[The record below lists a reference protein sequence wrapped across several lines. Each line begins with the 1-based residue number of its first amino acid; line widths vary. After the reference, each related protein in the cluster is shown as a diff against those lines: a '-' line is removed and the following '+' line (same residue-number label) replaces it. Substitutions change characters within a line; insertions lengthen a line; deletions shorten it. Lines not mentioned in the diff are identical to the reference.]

1 MDIKGCLMRSQLK
14 MRNILEAEGK
24 TVLVR
29 KMAKNLAKLCFVESR
44 VFKGGIGYLAELI
57 SKQSV
62 EQVDSFLLT
71 AYSKN

>member
-1 MDIKGCLMRSQLK
+1 
-14 MRNILEAEGK
+14 
-24 TVLVR
+24 
-29 KMAKNLAKLCFVESR
+29 MAKNLAKLCFVESR

-71 AYSKN
+71 AYSKNWEDINDLKTELLIKKKGEVEEWEYS